1 MNRHALH
8 YLDLHP
14 EPLKTDEPAPFLIW
28 AGAAFALGALY
39 LLTVFAFSL

>member
-14 EPLKTDEPAPFLIW
+14 APVKTDEPHPLTIW
-28 AGAAFALGALY
+28 AGAAVFMLALWA
-39 LLTVFAFSL
+39 LTVCVFSL

>member
-14 EPLKTDEPAPFLIW
+14 APVNTDEPHPLTIW
-28 AGAAFALGALY
+28 AGAALCMLAFWLVC
-39 LLTVFAFSL
+39 VFLFSL